1 VTADELE
8 QDAATITRSSFWHLP
23 EQRSCRTSGAGRDA
37 QVRRLVGVIEE
48 TRRREGTRLTRGR
61 SPVETCDGPVIN
73 DLGHS
78 SGDTLFSQAA

>member
-1 VTADELE
+1 
-8 QDAATITRSSFWHLP
+8 
-23 EQRSCRTSGAGRDA
+23 
-37 QVRRLVGVIEE
+37 VGVIEE
-48 TRRREGTRLTRGR
+48 TRRREGMRLTRGR